1 MKKRNLLYTLLA
13 AVLVVL
19 LAVTPANTH
28 AEETDDGTIS
38 TNGMTLSKHAT
49 VQEDGTYIIDLEAF
63 TTGEVTTTYET
74 APADI
79 VLVLDVSGSMKN
91 HMYSYTPR
99 ASQGYSYNSY
109 GNNTFYYLHTDGNYY
124 QVRRRNNGGGG
135 WGWSGDVRE
144 LYFTIDGR
152 EYYLSGSGVTTS
164 EPNSP
169 TSNSRVIWTG
179 VLYERKDEGT
189 KIEALKT
196 AVHSFLNIVAEKNAD
211 AAVASDPDKQSRVA
225 IVKFADT
232 SINGENYQDYQ
243 SNIGNDK
250 YSGYNYTLVMKD
262 LTVLNATTLGNEND
276 TYSNANSSFRGAV
289 NSLSEGG
296 ATAADYGMKYA
307 KAIFDKYPISANSN
321 RSRVVVMFTDGEPNH
336 YSGFDGTV
344 ANSAISTSYDLKND
358 KANPV
363 KVFSVAVLEGA
374 DPTLDPTAS
383 TTSNVNKYLHGV
395 SSNFIE
401 AAGYEDLGTR
411 NENPD
416 GTKPN
421 FYFTAATAEQLSG
434 IFTAIAQQ
442 SGSPTTEVGTSAV
455 LKDIVSSSFTLPE
468 GATEDNINIEVVRWN
483 SYKHRWGTKED
494 SDGNAQYVFTPDE
507 WKTVTAAGN
516 FGAEAAEDVQV
527 ILSSDK
533 KTIDITG
540 FDYSTHFKATKP
552 NEDNDA
558 VDQVNGVNKN
568 TAKIHIWFEID
579 AKPSAVTGG
588 GIATNGEDS
597 GLYVD
602 GELLLRFP
610 VPKVVF
616 TPVTYVVDYVNLPSN
631 GDNKPSTITLDYS
644 HVLKNVEMLDDPSD
658 DVLKGKLLTATGDD
672 AFDFTIFKGRYGTIS
687 FGDSA
692 TDVNK
697 KMFVRYAPTTMN
709 WDDYDRIFIKGE
721 SASDSTLDVWAM
733 LAVLP
738 ANSVY
743 YEDTYVTKETNV
755 TYNNHEVTIE
765 YTGIN
770 YDSNW
775 SSVGAEGANNTQ
787 HAEGLMGW
795 IDVLADDPGYS
806 NGEAH
811 TADANT
817 AKAKAT
823 FTFSGTGVDIYSRT
837 NGSTGTITVNVKSTA
852 ENNESGKKVNKSK
865 IIDTKAA
872 AGDYYGIPVCTFTD
886 LPYGKYDVTITVTTG
901 AKKEGRTIFYLDGIR
916 VYNPIKPHEGEE
928 LVQQMYGEQNL
939 GAIFTEVR
947 SLLGTSATA
956 TALFIDEHTTTE
968 TVTDLEA
975 IDKAAQDLA
984 KAQDDLDAYV
994 EANVTPKQL
1003 ALNAAEA
1010 ALAEAK
1016 EGDENYESLKAARD
1030 AAKAELDTALAGKSD
1045 YEDAVAA
1052 ARTAYDAANTGA
1064 EVTYTTTDVAEYKK
1078 EGPLGEVLLDAGES
1092 VTISVESGK
1101 TYYVGLKSLDGSSV
1115 TAEINGKAAT
1125 FTHTADLYYDAT
1137 PASGSQIVIR
1147 NGGQNIL
1154 SVTKLRTTGKGNTT
1168 NGTSAAS
1175 TEELLAYVR
1184 TLRTMPVTE
1193 YTGNVLTEDVA
1204 DDTVVSAETTVEEET
1219 ETVIEEDEITIENG
1233 DPVSED
1239 IEATEESAVS
1249 GWYRFLSSFFGFFRP

>member
-13 AVLVVL
+13 ALLVVL

-28 AEETDDGTIS
+28 AEEEDHSVSKD
-38 TNGMTLSKHAT
+38 GMTVVKEVN
-49 VQEDGTYIIDLEAF
+49 VQEDGTYIVDLEAF
-63 TTGEVTTTYET
+63 ATGQVEFSEKIV
-74 APADI
+74 PVDL
-79 VLVLDVSGSMKN
+79 VLVLDVSGSMDWN
-91 HMYSYTPR
+91 INEYEYTAR
-99 ASQGYSYNSY
+99 TSQGYSYREY
-109 GNNTFYYLHTDGNYY
+109 GNNTYYYKHTDGNYY
-124 QVRRRNNGGGG
+124 PVSRGSYYGYYF
-135 WGWSGDVRE
+135 
-144 LYFTIDGR
+144 LYYTVGSETYF
-152 EYYLSGSGVTTS
+152 LSGTGITTTF
-164 EPNSP
+164 PTNITNNNS
-169 TSNSRVIWTG
+169 TIWTG
-179 VLYERKDEGT
+179 VLYTRRAT
-189 KIEALKT
+189 SSQSKIAALRT
-196 AVHSFLNIVAEKNAD
+196 AVNGFVDVVAQKNAETREKLGEATTD
-211 AAVASDPDKQSRVA
+211 ADLSRVA
-225 IVKFADT
+225 LVKFAMN
-232 SINGENYQDYQ
+232 SRYRNSSYANYQSY
-243 SNIGNDK
+243 IGNNYDDDD
-250 YSGYNYTLVMKD
+250 YNYTQVVKD
-262 LTVLNATTLGNEND
+262 MTVVNQADLNTARTGWHATVNGLTA
-276 TYSNANSSFRGAV
+276 A
-289 NSLSEGG
+289 G
-296 ATAADYGMKYA
+296 ATAADYGMGYA
-307 KAIFDKYPISANSN
+307 EAIYNTHHNDYED
-321 RSRVVVMFTDGEPNH
+321 RQTVVVMFTDGAPT
-336 YSGFDGTV
+336 YGSTFSGTV
-344 ANSAISTSYDLKND
+344 ANNTVTYAKALKD
-358 KANPV
+358 AGV
-363 KVFSVAVLEGA
+363 KVFTVAVLENA
-374 DPTLDPTAS
+374 NPAIDPPEG
-383 TTSNVNKYLHGV
+383 SNENNYLHAV
-395 SSNFIE
+395 SSNYPD
-401 AAGYEDLGTR
+401 ATSYTNVGDRAMKEDGVTK
-411 NENPD
+411 ENY
-416 GTKPN
+416 
-421 FYFTAATAEQLSG
+421 YFSASSASELSN
-434 IFTAIAQQ
+434 IFTAIAQSSASTTSQVGAQ
-442 SGSPTTEVGTSAV
+442 SVM
-455 LKDIVSSSFTLPE
+455 KDIVSSSFTLPN
-468 GATEDNINIEVVRWN
+468 GATEDNINVSVVPWDSTTHN
-483 SYKHRWGTKED
+483 WSETTSYTAE
-494 SDGNAQYVFTPDE
+494 Q
-507 WKTVTAAGN
+507 WKTECRNYGAAQDAEEIIDVTIS
-516 FGAEAAEDVQV
+516 EDG
-527 ILSSDK
+527 
-533 KTIDITG
+533 KTIDVTG
-540 FDYSTHFKATKP
+540 FAYSTHFLAT
-552 NEDNDA
+552 NNSDEDHD
-558 VDQVNGVNKN
+558 GVNAQA
-568 TAKIHIWFEID
+568 AKLVISFEID
-579 AKPSAVTGG
+579 ARPSAVTGG
-588 GIATNGEDS
+588 SVATNGEASGIYLTADS
-597 GLYVD
+597 
-602 GELLLRFP
+602 EEAIINFP
-610 VPKVVF
+610 VPQVVF

-644 HVLKNVEMLDDPSD
+644 HVLKNVTMLDDPSD
-658 DVLKGKLLTATGDD
+658 DVLKGKLLAATGDE

-692 TDVNK
+692 ADVNN

-721 SASDSTLDVWAM
+721 SATESNLDVWAM

-837 NGSTGTITVNVKSTA
+837 NGSTGTITVNAKSTA

-886 LPYGKYDVTITVTTG
+886 LPYGKYDVTITVTAG

-939 GAIFTEVR
+939 GAVFTEVR
-947 SLLGTSATA
+947 SLLGTGATA

-975 IDKAAQDLA
+975 IEKAAQDLA
-984 KAQDDLDAYV
+984 KAQDELDAYV
-994 EANVTPKQL
+994 EDNVTPKQIV
-1003 ALNAAEA
+1003 LNEAEA
-1010 ALAEAK
+1010 ALAGAK
-1016 EGDENYESLKAARD
+1016 EGDENYEALKAARD
-1030 AAKAELDTALAGKSD
+1030 AAKVAVDTALAGKAP
-1045 YEDAVAA
+1045 YEEAVAA

-1193 YTGNVLTEDVA
+1193 YTGNVLTEDAA

-1219 ETVIEEDEITIENG
+1219 ETVIEEDEITIENE

-1239 IEATEESAVS
+1239 TEATEEPAVS